1 LRVRVVGSDGNPMAL
16 GAQIR
21 SVRSGNA
28 GPVREVQAGSGYGS
42 QNSTVMMLGPREE
55 VTAVWVRWPG
65 GQITTTEVPPDVR
78 GVTLDVRGVIV
89 ARE

>member
-1 LRVRVVGSDGNPMAL
+1 MAL

-21 SVRSGNA
+21 PVLSDKP

-42 QNSTVMMLGPREE
+42 QNSAVGVMGPRED

-65 GQITTTEVPPDVR
+65 GRVTTTEIPPDVR
-78 GVTLDVRGVIV
+78 GVSIDVRGVIV